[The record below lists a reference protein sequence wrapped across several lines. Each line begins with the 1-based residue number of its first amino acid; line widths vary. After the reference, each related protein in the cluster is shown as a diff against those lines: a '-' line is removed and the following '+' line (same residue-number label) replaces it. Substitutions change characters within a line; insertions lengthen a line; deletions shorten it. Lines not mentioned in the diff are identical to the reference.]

1 MASKHNQYGLQLS
14 GGGGRAAYQVGV
26 LKAIASFYP
35 RNHGLPFPILCG
47 TSAGAINAA
56 TLACFASC
64 FHLGVRKLEWVW
76 ENFSTHQVYRADS
89 LGMAKHFGHLALGR
103 RLAGRPPSLFDNR
116 PLRALLERVLPLERL
131 DRHIQ
136 GGYLRAITLSVS
148 RYHDPC
154 SVNFYQG
161 DPSLLP
167 WQRFRRRGEPTQLSI
182 DHLMAS
188 SAIPLIFP
196 SVRLGDDHYGDG
208 SVLQLSPL
216 SPPIHLGAS
225 RLLVVNL
232 DSPHGRQTMAQR
244 HRAPATSEIAGHLL
258 DTVFSDT
265 LNSDLERLERINRSL
280 SLIPPDQR
288 QSQPLKP
295 IETLVIKPS
304 RDLDEIARRHYR
316 ALPTPVRL
324 LLRTIGVQKD
334 SDSSLLSYLM
344 FEAPYCC
351 ELIELGYH
359 DALARKGELKYFFD
373 L

>member
-1 MASKHNQYGLQLS
+1 MTDSPKPQYGLQLS

-47 TSAGAINAA
+47 TSAGAINAT

-76 ENFSTHQVYRADS
+76 QHFSTHQVYRADA
-89 LGMAKHFGHLALGR
+89 LGIARHFGSLAFKPGSK
-103 RLAGRPPSLFDNR
+103 RPPCLFDNR
-116 PLRALLERVLPLERL
+116 PLRALMEQVLPLDRL
-131 DRHIQ
+131 DRHIER
-136 GGYLRAITLSVS
+136 GYLRAITLSAT
-148 RYHDPC
+148 RYYHPC
-154 SVNFYQG
+154 SVNFFQG
-161 DPSLLP
+161 HPEIHT
-167 WQRFRRRGEPTQLSI
+167 WQRFRRHGERARLTI

-232 DSPHGRQTMAQR
+232 DSPHGDQPMTRR
-244 HRAPATSEIAGHLL
+244 HRAPATSDIAGHLL
-258 DTVFSDT
+258 DTIFSDT

-280 SLIPPDQR
+280 ALMPEPER
-288 QSQPLKP
+288 LNQPLKP

-304 RDLDEIARRHYR
+304 EDLDLIARRHYR
-316 ALPTPVRL
+316 RLPRAVRL
-324 LLRTIGVQKD
+324 LLRGIGVKRD

-344 FEAPYCC
+344 FEAPYCL
-351 ELIELGYH
+351 ELIELGYQ
-359 DALARKGELKYFFD
+359 DALARKGELKHFFR

>member
-1 MASKHNQYGLQLS
+1 MDGAHGEYGLQLS

-47 TSAGAINAA
+47 TSAGAINVT

-76 ENFSTHQVYRADS
+76 QNFSTDQVYRADAG
-89 LGMAKHFGHLALGR
+89 GMLSHFGHLALGR
-103 RLAGRPPSLFDNR
+103 RLAGRPPSLLDNR
-116 PLRALLERVLPLERL
+116 PLRGLLEKVLPLDRL
-131 DRHIQ
+131 DRHIDQ
-136 GGYLRAITLSVS
+136 GYLRAVTLSVS
-148 RYHDPC
+148 RYHQPC

-161 DPSLLP
+161 NDSLLP
-167 WQRFRRRGEPTQLSI
+167 WQRFRRRGEPARLTI
-182 DHLMAS
+182 DHLLAS

-232 DSPHGRQTMAQR
+232 DSPHRTQPVATR
-244 HRAPATSEIAGHLL
+244 HKAPATSDIAGHLL

-280 SLIPPDQR
+280 ALIPPPERDN
-288 QSQPLKP
+288 QPLRT
-295 IETLVIKPS
+295 IETLVLKPS
-304 RDLDEIARRHYR
+304 QDLDEIARRHYHRLPR
-316 ALPTPVRL
+316 AVRL
-324 LLRTIGVQKD
+324 LLRTIGVRKD
-334 SDSSLLSYLM
+334 SESSLMSYLM
-344 FEAPYCC
+344 FEAPYCQ
-351 ELIELGYH
+351 ELIELGYQ
-359 DALARKGELKYFFD
+359 DALARKGELKHFFR